1 MSALSD
7 GRYDLLTL
15 DEDEDEEM
23 ATHDYEA
30 LRTEVR
36 NIVEGVI
43 RPNAERVD
51 AEGIF
56 PRDNLNA
63 LARAGWN
70 GVLLPKKLGGLGLDH
85 VAFAIAAEEIGR
97 ACASTALVYVMHVGA
112 AQTIALYGN
121 DDQKK
126 RWLVPAREGLIG
138 TYSTSE
144 KASGGHWWFNFS
156 EAARD
161 GDDYRVT
168 AEKSFTTSSGKADYY
183 VLQTRTPGAKGPT
196 EISFFIV
203 DGKSPGIHPGKWDAL
218 GVHGNHS
225 GPIRYDAVKVARR
238 DLLGKENEG
247 KDIIYHGVSPVYLIG
262 LGAAWHGVAR
272 GALEEITKY
281 ATATVHRDFNRRL
294 ADYQVLRQQLGEA
307 KVLVESLRPWQ
318 DALATRLDA
327 IWEAGKPQGEIL
339 IPLTEF
345 KVHAAEVVN
354 ATARRALDV
363 SGGYGYKR
371 GPLERAFRDARAA
384 IGMGPSN
391 NIAREWI
398 GKGLVGLPLELF
410 EAGGE

>member
-1 MSALSD
+1 MPK
-7 GRYDLLTL
+7 
-15 DEDEDEEM
+15 
-23 ATHDYEA
+23 HDYPA
-30 LRTEVR
+30 LRAQIR
-36 NIVEGVI
+36 SIVEDII
-43 RPNAERVD
+43 RPNAARVD
-51 AEGIF
+51 AEGVF
-56 PRDNLNA
+56 PRENLTA
-63 LARAGWN
+63 LGKAGWN
-70 GVLLPKKLGGLGLDH
+70 GVLLPKALGGLDLDH

-126 RWLVPAREGLIG
+126 RWLAPARDGVIG

-156 EAARD
+156 EASRD
-161 GDDYRVT
+161 GTDYRVT
-168 AEKSFTTSSGKADYY
+168 AEKSFTTSSGQADYY

-196 EISFFIV
+196 DITFFIV
-203 DGKSPGIHPGKWDAL
+203 DGKAQGIHPGTWDAL

-225 GPIRYDAVKVARR
+225 GPIRYDRVLVPRR
-238 DLLGKENEG
+238 DRLGEEGQG
-247 KDIIYHGVSPVYLIG
+247 KDVIYHGVSPVYLIG

-272 GALEEITKY
+272 GALEEITRY
-281 ATATVHRDFNRRL
+281 ATGTVHRDFERRL
-294 ADYQVLRQQLGEA
+294 SDYQVLRQQLGEA
-307 KVLVESLRPWQ
+307 KVLLESVGPWQ
-318 DALATRLDA
+318 ASLAQRLDDL
-327 IWEAGKPQGEIL
+327 WRAGKAQGEIL

-345 KVHAAEVVN
+345 KVHAAEVAN
-354 ATARRALDV
+354 ATTRRALDI

-398 GKGLVGLPLELF
+398 GKTLVGLPLELF